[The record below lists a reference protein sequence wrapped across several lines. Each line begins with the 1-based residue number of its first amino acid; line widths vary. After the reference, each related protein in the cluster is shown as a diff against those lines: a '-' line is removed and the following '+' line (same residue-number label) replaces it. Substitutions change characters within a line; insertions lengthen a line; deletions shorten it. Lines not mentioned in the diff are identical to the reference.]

1 MTKEGPYKSQCCKQ
15 QNDQRKRLT
24 NEWKQD
30 WMRWE
35 EDQVSHRQIF
45 QLQLSYCIVRF
56 HIFWDQS
63 KSEICVF
70 KDSLPLLSL
79 RPILSTLYL
88 YVHTHFFIITT
99 QNKPHT
105 HNPCTHSI
113 CMLEALQADI
123 QSESVY
129 PWGRYSYCVCFSH
142 RAFLYN
148 AIQHHN
154 PSAALLPH
162 HLPEMTTGVW

>member
-1 MTKEGPYKSQCCKQ
+1 MTKGGLYKTSKH
-15 QNDQRKRLT
+15 
-24 NEWKQD
+24 D
-30 WMRWE
+30 WMRWKK
-35 EDQVSHRQIF
+35 DQASHRQIF
-45 QLQLSYCIVRF
+45 QLQLSYGVVRF
-56 HIFWDQS
+56 HILCDQS

-70 KDSLPLLSL
+70 KYSLPLLSL

-88 YVHTHFFIITT
+88 YIHTHFFIITT
-99 QNKPHT
+99 QHTPHT

-113 CMLEALQADI
+113 CMHLQAGI
-123 QSESVY
+123 QSEYVY
-129 PWGRYSYCVCFSH
+129 PCGRYRYCECFAH

-148 AIQHHN
+148 TIQHHD